1 MAGIKDVA
9 REAGV
14 SASTVS
20 YVLSGK
26 RSISAKTTGK
36 VMAAVEKLGYTPDAS
51 ARKMRG
57 MRNQIIALSAPIRGD
72 INQAR
77 YNAYFLR
84 TAWAAR
90 NAGYDVMLLTG
101 PDAVKD
107 IRRVTQSNLADGIV
121 LLDVEQDDERAAQSG
136 TFSKPCVAIGYPSSH
151 AGCACVDID
160 FALMGRKAVDFL
172 YEKGHRTV
180 VFLRNNESDYNR
192 HSGYVVIFRESLLA
206 HAKELGIELHYVNTS
221 KPEYGVDYLRSLT
234 GGTGYNDVICFAP
247 VKSVVEQADDILGF
261 DGCLNF
267 FAGPTDKQFSA
278 KMNFYDVHY
287 NSTHVMG
294 TTGGNTADMIES
306 LELTASGRIDPAVMV
321 THIGGLDA
329 AAETTLN
336 LPKIPGGKKLIYT
349 HLTMPLIALTELRA
363 KGAEDARF
371 TALADIVDAHNGL
384 WCPEAEEYLLANFQ
398 QHD

>member
-206 HAKELGIELHYVNTS
+206 HTKELGMTV
-221 KPEYGVDYLRSLT
+221 
-234 GGTGYNDVICFAP
+234 
-247 VKSVVEQADDILGF
+247 
-261 DGCLNF
+261 
-267 FAGPTDKQFSA
+267 
-278 KMNFYDVHY
+278 
-287 NSTHVMG
+287 
-294 TTGGNTADMIES
+294 IES
-306 LELTASGRIDPAVMV
+306 EHYEADSFDAQHFVSTVFAHPDRPTAIINQANASVLSQALMALHDAGMSIPQAFRSCRAARISKASDALPHHRNAGHAGGAVRRSHEPVGLRHRGAHRHQRFRGTHRTRAEATQIRCGSGVRRNNIDFPAITGRQSGR
-321 THIGGLDA
+321 
-329 AAETTLN
+329 
-336 LPKIPGGKKLIYT
+336 
-349 HLTMPLIALTELRA
+349 TESQ
-363 KGAEDARF
+363 GN
-371 TALADIVDAHNGL
+371 IISYG
-384 WCPEAEEYLLANFQ
+384 
-398 QHD
+398 

>member
-26 RSISAKTTGK
+26 RSISAKTTDK

-57 MRNQIIALSAPIRGD
+57 MRNQIIALNAPIRGD
-72 INQAR
+72 INQAK

-206 HAKELGIELHYVNTS
+206 HAKELGMTVIESEHYEADSFDAQHFVSTVFVHPDRPTAIINQANASVLSQVLMALHDAGMSIPQDVSVLSCGTYFEGEPTRFPITEMPVM
-221 KPEYGVDYLRSLT
+221 PEELCAEAMNLLVSAIEEHTDIKGSVELIEPALKRRGSVAEAGS
-234 GGTGYNDVICFAP
+234 GGTI
-247 VKSVVEQADDILGF
+247 
-261 DGCLNF
+261 
-267 FAGPTDKQFSA
+267 
-278 KMNFYDVHY
+278 
-287 NSTHVMG
+287 
-294 TTGGNTADMIES
+294 
-306 LELTASGRIDPAVMV
+306 
-321 THIGGLDA
+321 
-329 AAETTLN
+329 
-336 LPKIPGGKKLIYT
+336 
-349 HLTMPLIALTELRA
+349 
-363 KGAEDARF
+363 
-371 TALADIVDAHNGL
+371 
-384 WCPEAEEYLLANFQ
+384 
-398 QHD
+398 

>member
-26 RSISAKTTGK
+26 RSISAKTTDK

-151 AGCACVDID
+151 ADCACVDID

-180 VFLRNNESDYNR
+180 VFLRNNESDYDR
-192 HSGYVVIFRESLLA
+192 RSGYVILFRESLLA
-206 HAKELGIELHYVNTS
+206 HAKERGMTI
-221 KPEYGVDYLRSLT
+221 
-234 GGTGYNDVICFAP
+234 
-247 VKSVVEQADDILGF
+247 
-261 DGCLNF
+261 
-267 FAGPTDKQFSA
+267 
-278 KMNFYDVHY
+278 
-287 NSTHVMG
+287 
-294 TTGGNTADMIES
+294 IES
-306 LELTASGRIDPAVMV
+306 E
-321 THIGGLDA
+321 H
-329 AAETTLN
+329 
-336 LPKIPGGKKLIYT
+336 
-349 HLTMPLIALTELRA
+349 
-363 KGAEDARF
+363 
-371 TALADIVDAHNGL
+371 
-384 WCPEAEEYLLANFQ
+384 
-398 QHD
+398 

>member
-26 RSISAKTTGK
+26 RSISAKTTDK

-77 YNAYFLR
+77 YNAYFPR

-121 LLDVEQDDERAAQSG
+121 LFG
-136 TFSKPCVAIGYPSSH
+136 TRRCGVPSRTGSRRPCGPS
-151 AGCACVDID
+151 AR
-160 FALMGRKAVDFL
+160 L
-172 YEKGHRTV
+172 
-180 VFLRNNESDYNR
+180 
-192 HSGYVVIFRESLLA
+192 HSGRQR
-206 HAKELGIELHYVNTS
+206 
-221 KPEYGVDYLRSLT
+221 P
-234 GGTGYNDVICFAP
+234 
-247 VKSVVEQADDILGF
+247 
-261 DGCLNF
+261 
-267 FAGPTDKQFSA
+267 
-278 KMNFYDVHY
+278 
-287 NSTHVMG
+287 
-294 TTGGNTADMIES
+294 
-306 LELTASGRIDPAVMV
+306 
-321 THIGGLDA
+321 
-329 AAETTLN
+329 
-336 LPKIPGGKKLIYT
+336 
-349 HLTMPLIALTELRA
+349 
-363 KGAEDARF
+363 
-371 TALADIVDAHNGL
+371 
-384 WCPEAEEYLLANFQ
+384 
-398 QHD
+398 

>member
-26 RSISAKTTGK
+26 RSISAKTTDK

-206 HAKELGIELHYVNTS
+206 HAKELGMTVIESEHYEADSFDAQHFVSTVFAHPDRPTAIINQANASVLSQVLMALHDAGMSIPQDVSVLSCGTYFEGEPTRFPITEMPVMPEELCAEAMNLLVSAIEEHTDIKGSVELIEPALKRRGSVAEAGVRRNNIDFPAITGRQSGRTESQGNIISYGYS
-221 KPEYGVDYLRSLT
+221 KRF
-234 GGTGYNDVICFAP
+234 N
-247 VKSVVEQADDILGF
+247 DDI
-261 DGCLNF
+261 
-267 FAGPTDKQFSA
+267 TVS
-278 KMNFYDVHY
+278 
-287 NSTHVMG
+287 
-294 TTGGNTADMIES
+294 
-306 LELTASGRIDPAVMV
+306 
-321 THIGGLDA
+321 
-329 AAETTLN
+329 
-336 LPKIPGGKKLIYT
+336 
-349 HLTMPLIALTELRA
+349 
-363 KGAEDARF
+363 
-371 TALADIVDAHNGL
+371 
-384 WCPEAEEYLLANFQ
+384 
-398 QHD
+398 

>member
-57 MRNQIIALSAPIRGD
+57 MRNQIIALSAPNRGD

-136 TFSKPCVAIGYPSSH
+136 TFSKPCVAPRPSSPDRR
-151 AGCACVDID
+151 GCSCARRRRSHRRCCRTC
-160 FALMGRKAVDFL
+160 AWNRPGR
-172 YEKGHRTV
+172 
-180 VFLRNNESDYNR
+180 
-192 HSGYVVIFRESLLA
+192 
-206 HAKELGIELHYVNTS
+206 
-221 KPEYGVDYLRSLT
+221 
-234 GGTGYNDVICFAP
+234 
-247 VKSVVEQADDILGF
+247 
-261 DGCLNF
+261 GC
-267 FAGPTDKQFSA
+267 T
-278 KMNFYDVHY
+278 
-287 NSTHVMG
+287 
-294 TTGGNTADMIES
+294 
-306 LELTASGRIDPAVMV
+306 
-321 THIGGLDA
+321 
-329 AAETTLN
+329 
-336 LPKIPGGKKLIYT
+336 
-349 HLTMPLIALTELRA
+349 
-363 KGAEDARF
+363 
-371 TALADIVDAHNGL
+371 
-384 WCPEAEEYLLANFQ
+384 
-398 QHD
+398 

>member
-26 RSISAKTTGK
+26 RSISAKTTDK

-206 HAKELGIELHYVNTS
+206 HAKELGMTV
-221 KPEYGVDYLRSLT
+221 
-234 GGTGYNDVICFAP
+234 
-247 VKSVVEQADDILGF
+247 
-261 DGCLNF
+261 
-267 FAGPTDKQFSA
+267 
-278 KMNFYDVHY
+278 
-287 NSTHVMG
+287 
-294 TTGGNTADMIES
+294 IES
-306 LELTASGRIDPAVMV
+306 EHYEADSFDAQHFVSTVFAHPDRPTAIINQAN
-321 THIGGLDA
+321 A
-329 AAETTLN
+329 ASS
-336 LPKIPGGKKLIYT
+336 
-349 HLTMPLIALTELRA
+349 
-363 KGAEDARF
+363 AR
-371 TALADIVDAHNGL
+371 
-384 WCPEAEEYLLANFQ
+384 C
-398 QHD
+398 

>member
-26 RSISAKTTGK
+26 RSISAKTTDK

-136 TFSKPCVAIGYPSSH
+136 TFFKPCVAIGYPSSH

-180 VFLRNNESDYNR
+180 AFLRNNESDYDR
-192 HSGYVVIFRESLLA
+192 RSGYVILFRESLLA
-206 HAKELGIELHYVNTS
+206 HAKELGMTV
-221 KPEYGVDYLRSLT
+221 
-234 GGTGYNDVICFAP
+234 
-247 VKSVVEQADDILGF
+247 
-261 DGCLNF
+261 
-267 FAGPTDKQFSA
+267 
-278 KMNFYDVHY
+278 
-287 NSTHVMG
+287 
-294 TTGGNTADMIES
+294 IES
-306 LELTASGRIDPAVMV
+306 EHYEADSFDAQHFVSTVFAHPDRPTAIIIGSEGQGLSRLTRDKCDYIVSTPMRGRVNSLNASN
-321 THIGGLDA
+321 A
-329 AAETTLN
+329 AAVLLFE
-336 LPKIPGGKKLIYT
+336 
-349 HLTMPLIALTELRA
+349 ALRRRTQ
-363 KGAEDARF
+363 G
-371 TALADIVDAHNGL
+371 N
-384 WCPEAEEYLLANFQ
+384 
-398 QHD
+398 